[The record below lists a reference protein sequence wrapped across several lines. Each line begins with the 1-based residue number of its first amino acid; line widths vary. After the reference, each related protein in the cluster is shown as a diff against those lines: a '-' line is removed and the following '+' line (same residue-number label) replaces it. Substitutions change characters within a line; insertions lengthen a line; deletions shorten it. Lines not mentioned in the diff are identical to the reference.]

1 LQLAYTTRFGKST
14 RTVIKSGATFTL
26 ILLIVL
32 GTSYLVHGSI
42 LETIGHAA
50 LQVHLF
56 PFYFMNIA
64 VSLLTGVSIIC
75 LSQKKSEISG
85 FVFMAGSLLKFALF
99 FLLFYG
105 EFSTIQDIRKVQF
118 VSFYVPYSI
127 GLIVEVWYLI
137 YHLNKSV

>member
-1 LQLAYTTRFGKST
+1 
-14 RTVIKSGATFTL
+14 
-26 ILLIVL
+26 
-32 GTSYLVHGSI
+32 
-42 LETIGHAA
+42 
-50 LQVHLF
+50 
-56 PFYFMNIA
+56 

-99 FLLFYG
+99 FLLYYG

>member
-1 LQLAYTTRFGKST
+1 M
-14 RTVIKSGATFTL
+14 IKSGAIFTL
-26 ILLIVL
+26 ILLAAL
-32 GTSYLVHGSI
+32 GISYLVHGSI
-42 LETIGHAA
+42 LETIGHVA

-56 PFYFMNIA
+56 PFYFMNIS
-64 VSLLTGVSIIC
+64 VSLLTGLSIIY

-118 VSFYVPYSI
+118 VSFYVPYAI
-127 GLIVEVWYLI
+127 GLVVEVWYLI